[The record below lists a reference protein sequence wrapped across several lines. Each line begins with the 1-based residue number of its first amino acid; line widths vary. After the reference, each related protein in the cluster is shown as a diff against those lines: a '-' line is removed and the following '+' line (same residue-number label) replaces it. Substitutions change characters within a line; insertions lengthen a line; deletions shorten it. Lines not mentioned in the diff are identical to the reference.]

1 MTQSAAPGGEMH
13 EDEKPRLGELLVAMG
28 ALTDEQLREV
38 LARQRETGL
47 PLGRMLV
54 ESGHVMAHTV
64 AMALAD
70 QHGGLLRT
78 EYGFATGHGEPVP
91 VKRIDVDEPEAAT
104 APPVLRLADP
114 APDAG
119 SPDTEQLRADLAAAE
134 ATIAQ
139 LRADHATILS
149 AAEDLRAAA
158 LAERAKREAAEAAVA
173 AGPASDDS
181 RVTELEATVAQLRAE
196 LETASAARADVE
208 AHASELATARS
219 DADRLGAE
227 LAAASGTIEQ
237 LRAELAAAPAG
248 NDESLDATIQQLRA
262 ELSGA
267 IAARET
273 AEAVADDLRIELAT
287 ASAAS
292 RGEDVDRLRAELA
305 EAKSAADELRGQL
318 AAAANASNADADS
331 HSIFF
336 NSVNG
341 YSYEHMPGPPP
352 PIGELVVIDGHP
364 HEVMRVGTALWQ
376 GSRVACAFLEPK

>member
-1 MTQSAAPGGEMH
+1 MTQSAASGGEMH

-28 ALTDEQLREV
+28 ALTDDQLREV

-91 VKRIDVDEPEAAT
+91 VKRIDVDEPESVPVSTPVPAPVAPVPAPVAPVSAPT
-104 APPVLRLADP
+104 APVLRLADSP
-114 APDAG
+114 ERVAD
-119 SPDTEQLRADLAAAE
+119 SPDTEQLRAELAAAE
-134 ATIAQ
+134 ATIVQ
-139 LRADHATILS
+139 LRSDHATILS

-158 LAERAKREAAEAAVA
+158 LAERAKREAAEAAASELQVA
-173 AGPASDDS
+173 PPQEGS
-181 RVTELEATVAQLRAE
+181 RVPELEATIARLRAE
-196 LETASAARADVE
+196 LEAAASTRDDFE
-208 AHASELATARS
+208 AHAAELATAQG

-227 LAAASGTIEQ
+227 LAAASVTIEQ

-248 NDESLDATIQQLRA
+248 DHDAQLEQLRA
-262 ELSGA
+262 ELA
-267 IAARET
+267 EATAARQA
-273 AEAVADDLRIELAT
+273 AEAAADDLRIELA
-287 ASAAS
+287 S
-292 RGEDVDRLRAELA
+292 
-305 EAKSAADELRGQL
+305 
-318 AAAANASNADADS
+318 AAAARHDDGGNNDEVDS

-336 NSVNG
+336 SSVDG
-341 YSYEHMPGPPP
+341 YGYEHMPGPPP
-352 PIGELVVIDGHP
+352 PVGELVVIDGRP

-376 GSRVACAFLEPK
+376 GSRIACAFLEQK